1 MELARRMFSERYR
14 DVYNKIKDVD
24 SEMRSKALEN
34 DPDIRETLHK
44 ARMAYK
50 NREYPKVI
58 FYTWK
63 LLESMNGVFD
73 SIDELEQF
81 KETVIKDF
89 YQSRGE
95 QLSNEELAQMSEALG
110 SKPLA
115 QGPIQRPKASKLE
128 YLLYT
133 VAAPDP
139 NLSISMIKQAAGPV
153 QWLQENIP
161 TFTQMEGALLDR
173 IFRNKMGKQREAA
186 RRALSI
192 AENAYSSINEMFK
205 LLDAART
212 DFSSYISTARKF
224 RNKFNQQKQELST
237 IYQTHFADIVPKKT
251 ETPTGTPVA
260 APVGAAP
267 IELTT
272 ETSGEQAPP
281 ASPPTPPATAPVQAT
296 QPPPSGQSSTDADWE
311 FEENGPPTLTSEQM
325 EEFRANMDKPAAQVI
340 NLWKAAKIAAANGD
354 RGISATLLVRA
365 SEICDDND
373 DEADAKLL
381 IQAAEKV
388 LQG

>member
-1 MELARRMFSERYR
+1 
-14 DVYNKIKDVD
+14 
-24 SEMRSKALEN
+24 
-34 DPDIRETLHK
+34 
-44 ARMAYK
+44 
-50 NREYPKVI
+50 
-58 FYTWK
+58 
-63 LLESMNGVFD
+63 
-73 SIDELEQF
+73 
-81 KETVIKDF
+81 
-89 YQSRGE
+89 
-95 QLSNEELAQMSEALG
+95 
-110 SKPLA
+110 
-115 QGPIQRPKASKLE
+115 
-128 YLLYT
+128 
-133 VAAPDP
+133 
-139 NLSISMIKQAAGPV
+139 
-153 QWLQENIP
+153 
-161 TFTQMEGALLDR
+161 MEGALLDR

-354 RGISATLLVRA
+354 RGISAALLVRA